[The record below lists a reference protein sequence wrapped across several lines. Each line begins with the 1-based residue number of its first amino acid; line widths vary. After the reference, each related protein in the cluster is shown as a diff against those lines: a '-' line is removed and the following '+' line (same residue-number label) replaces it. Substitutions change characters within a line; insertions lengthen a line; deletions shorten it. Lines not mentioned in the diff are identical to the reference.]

1 MQAND
6 DQAMTRVR
14 AVFNALAGVRPAGA
28 LVIALGVIVLV
39 GWATGIR
46 ELTTFLPNEPAAK
59 VNSALLL
66 VLAGVALLLWRAE
79 GPAHRTIARGLALA
93 IVALTGMTLLE
104 YITGA
109 NLGVDALIPTSD
121 VASPGAP
128 YPGRIALHAAIGLLT
143 AGLGIG
149 WLGKAWRGRHPT
161 QLLGLACAL
170 IGAFDL
176 LAYLYGAPSVAAIGL
191 ETQVSLPV
199 AVGQLGLGVGIVTAS
214 PDHGLVRLLRDRGMA
229 GRAAR
234 RILPAVLVVA
244 PLAGWMEVGLEHAG
258 LADDPVA
265 TMGMVAGVAGVIFG
279 VAWWALVP
287 GRTAETALRES
298 EERFRGFFEK
308 TPDYAYLV
316 SAERRLLEVN
326 PAALEILGYASD
338 ELVGRPLE
346 TIYAPECLDRM
357 VELFEQW
364 TETSHLTNEEMTIF
378 TRSGER
384 RTVLL
389 SAAMVR
395 DAAGRPL
402 HSLSVQRDVTEL
414 RKAEEDL
421 ELQVRIRTVLAES
434 LHRIPVEATLEEA
447 AQVICDELV
456 TLPFIN
462 MAAIDAFVGPSDV
475 QVIGYSAPIGHPVAA
490 GDYLPPSRAALVRER
505 AAAGPWAQ
513 YIAADPADGEWL
525 ARSAA
530 AGLKAVAYGPIVH
543 GDHVGGAVVVGTY
556 DEGFARTLVE
566 HPSAFLSFSTT
577 SSALLAERLHEMR
590 RVVDL
595 RRALASLLAARAFRP
610 VFQPIVDLQSGQVV
624 GYEALTRFD
633 SGRRPD
639 LCFADAWSVG
649 LGPDLEIA
657 ALDAAISVATAAANR
672 AVAQSQRLA
681 APVHGSRASQGRS
694 SGRQTDP
701 SSSRSPSTRS
711 SRTTRAV
718 RDAIRA
724 LDLDIRLAV
733 DDAGAGVA
741 NFGHIVDLRPDFV
754 KLDIG
759 LVRAVNADL
768 GRQALVVGMVHFSRH
783 AGCRLVG
790 EGIETKDELRTLA
803 GLGVQFGQG
812 YLFGRP
818 APIEAWVGQGVAGR
832 EAPDSSSPTSPDDPL
847 I

>member
-1 MQAND
+1 
-6 DQAMTRVR
+6 MTRAR
-14 AVFNALAGVRPAGA
+14 AVLNALTGVGPAGA
-28 LVIALGVIVLV
+28 FVIALGVIVLI

-46 ELTTFLPNEPAAK
+46 ELTTFLPSQPAAK
-59 VNSALLL
+59 ANSALLL
-66 VLAGVALLLWRAE
+66 VLAGVALLLWHAE
-79 GPAHRTIARGLALA
+79 RLSRRTIARGLALA

-104 YITGA
+104 YVTGV
-109 NLGVDALIPTSD
+109 NLGVDALIPTLD

-128 YPGRIALHAAIGLLT
+128 YPGRIALHAAIGLLA

-149 WLGKAWRGRHPT
+149 LLGRAWRGRRPA

-176 LAYLYGAPSVAAIGL
+176 LAYLYSAPSVATIGL

-199 AVGQLGLGVGIVTAS
+199 AVGELVLGVGVVVAS

-244 PLAGWMEVGLEHAG
+244 PLAGWMEVGLERAG

-265 TMGMVAGVAGVIFG
+265 PLGWVAGVAGVIFG

-287 GRTAETALRES
+287 GRAAETALRES

-357 VELFEQW
+357 AELFEQW
-364 TETSHLTNEEMTIF
+364 RGTGHLTNEEMTIF

-456 TLPFIN
+456 TLPFID
-462 MAAIDAFVGPSDV
+462 MAAVDAFVGPSDV

-543 GDHVGGAVVVGTY
+543 GDHVGGTVVVGTY

-566 HPSAFLSFSTT
+566 HPSAFLFFSTT

-610 VFQPIVDLQSGQVV
+610 VFQPIVDLESGQVV

-657 ALDAAISVATAAANR
+657 ALDAAISVARRLPTGPWLNLNVSPRLFADPERLR
-672 AVAQSQRLA
+672 AVF
-681 APVHGSRASQGRS
+681 GSADRPLVLEV
-694 SGRQTDP
+694 TEHEVIENYE
-701 SSSRSPSTRS
+701 
-711 SRTTRAV
+711 AV

-759 LVRAVNADL
+759 LVRSVNADL

-790 EGIETKDELRTLA
+790 EGIETEEELRTLA

-818 APIEAWVGQGVAGR
+818 EPIEAWIGGGVAGR
-832 EAPDSSSPTSPDDPL
+832 EAPESISPTASDSPDNPL